1 MRRWL
6 VALVVLIAGASAG
19 AVVYTAYATDR
30 EYSRLIAAGDTA
42 AGNDQPVRALEAYSV
57 AIALRPDSMVAHLKR
72 GMTYRQRGELEAA
85 LKDLRRASALD
96 PTSTVALDWLGDT
109 YLTVGRFDRAAE
121 RYAAFVALDDGSPHA
136 WYKLGLAHYRAG
148 APEQAREPLQRAI
161 ALDRSL
167 AEAHLLLGLSLRDEG
182 QTRAART
189 AFETAAQIAP
199 GLTAPREAL
208 AGLYAATGESS
219 RAIDQLEALAALD
232 PSRPDRFVALGLA
245 HARARRHEAAVLTL
259 SRAVER
265 FPNEPRVYATL
276 GHVWLEFFDGTGDEV
291 ALRKALEALTTAA
304 AHIDVASDTLTDLGR
319 ARLMS
324 GDAAGAE
331 RAFRQAVLRLPVQP
345 QAYRELADLAARRS
359 QFQDARE
366 ALIRYATLIGDGQ
379 PVAGVATQIASYS
392 MRLGDRDV
400 ALKWIDRAI
409 DESGSTPTLAAL
421 RRRAEAMVVV
431 NDPAP
436 VR

>member
-1 MRRWL
+1 M
-6 VALVVLIAGASAG
+6 
-19 AVVYTAYATDR
+19 
-30 EYSRLIAAGDTA
+30 
-42 AGNDQPVRALEAYSV
+42 P
-57 AIALRPDSMVAHLKR
+57 
-72 GMTYRQRGELEAA
+72 
-85 LKDLRRASALD
+85 
-96 PTSTVALDWLGDT
+96 LDWLGDT
-109 YLTVGRFDRAAE
+109 YLTLGRFDRAAE
-121 RYAAFVALDDGSPHA
+121 RYAAFVALDDRSPHA

-148 APEQAREPLQRAI
+148 APDQAREPLQRAI

-167 AEAHLLLGLSLRDEG
+167 AEAHLLLGLALRDEG

-276 GHVWLEFFDGTGDEV
+276 GQIWLEFFDGTGDEA

-304 AHIDVASDTLTDLGR
+304 AHIDVASATLTNLGR

-331 RAFRQAVLRLPVQP
+331 RAFRQAALRLPVQP
-345 QAYRELADLAARRS
+345 EAYRELAGLAARRS

-379 PVAGVATQIASYS
+379 PVAAVATEIASYS

-431 NDPAP
+431 DDPAL